1 MDASTAEHSDSD
13 SGESW
18 TLLEASPTYTDEDS
32 KPNENA
38 PDVVPASGDAT
49 DSNCEKDDDTDGISI
64 ISDSEPE
71 SPFPCEVSSHRCLL
85 EEDRP
90 EQENSQFI
98 PTSHLSTTP
107 NNIDQQ
113 SMRNEDDFL
122 GDSSG
127 KHRTYVHRRNKR
139 LSMVLNIIV
148 LGSVITAAGVAIG
161 HMWGAKNECNFQ
173 AAPSVNKIL
182 SNLYK
187 LQEENAYLRSK
198 LKELTLLNNIQ
209 MQQRKTGLDK
219 LHSKQN
225 KCKKV
230 FEASLNNKNVDKYTK
245 CVEHD
250 DNNQNSHLVQP
261 EYEREFLAD
270 VNRLALVY
278 EQNKSWLDEEITK
291 RLKHEKQLNS
301 KNKHVKEKVEK
312 VLRDNLE
319 IPLETITELP
329 YIETNASELPVTDN
343 TNVLGKPDVIE
354 LSPATKVS
362 YADSLQ
368 SNNKHKKTEKHNVS
382 KYDEKEFKERVQKRK
397 VKRSIETVSEQNLSE
412 EEIKKD
418 DRYTGHKNRQ
428 EKKKNDRQKSHK
440 KQKRRNK
447 YEQWEMKGG
456 YMKDYDDFSVTSQD
470 PEIVYINIDKNRV
483 NENTESDNIS
493 KLSRN
498 PENKKSGVVDIG
510 TEKVPE
516 KHIKG
521 ANWYDNRAV
530 IRMEARKKLQ
540 TELFGEVSPNTAG
553 WYFRRMRRREQCR
566 AKNENSTHRKFPK
579 RNLNF
584 KTKH

>member
-98 PTSHLSTTP
+98 PTSHLSTSP

-245 CVEHD
+245 CVELD

-278 EQNKSWLDEEITK
+278 EQNKNWLDEEITK

-319 IPLETITELP
+319 TPLETITELP

-470 PEIVYINIDKNRV
+470 PEIVYINIEKNRV

-498 PENKKSGVVDIG
+498 PENKKSGVVDVG